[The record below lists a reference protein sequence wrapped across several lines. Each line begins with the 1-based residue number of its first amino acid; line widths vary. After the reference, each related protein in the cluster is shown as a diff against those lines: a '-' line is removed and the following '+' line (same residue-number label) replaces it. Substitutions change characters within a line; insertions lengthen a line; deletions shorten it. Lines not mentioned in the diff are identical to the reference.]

1 MHKFNSKV
9 ERVNLS
15 NVCNF
20 QPFASNNKENS
31 SNRKLWNCWVA
42 KTLMSPYIVCLF
54 SMFSKIISPR
64 LFGISGTNFHDNWNC
79 YVLSIFREF
88 VLIAWSENEG
98 HNMLISQKT
107 KIRLL
112 QFTMRLLTVS
122 LWLKTCSL
130 SAVFFKH
137 FISQG
142 NFIFYSRVEI
152 LQIKTTQ

>member
-31 SNRKLWNCWVA
+31 SNRKLRNCWVA

-54 SMFSKIISPR
+54 SRFSKIISPR
-64 LFGISGTNFHDNWNC
+64 LFGISGSNFHDNLNC

-88 VLIAWSENEG
+88 VLIA
-98 HNMLISQKT
+98 
-107 KIRLL
+107 
-112 QFTMRLLTVS
+112 
-122 LWLKTCSL
+122 
-130 SAVFFKH
+130 
-137 FISQG
+137 
-142 NFIFYSRVEI
+142 
-152 LQIKTTQ
+152 

>member
-1 MHKFNSKV
+1 
-9 ERVNLS
+9 
-15 NVCNF
+15 
-20 QPFASNNKENS
+20 
-31 SNRKLWNCWVA
+31 
-42 KTLMSPYIVCLF
+42 
-54 SMFSKIISPR
+54 
-64 LFGISGTNFHDNWNC
+64 
-79 YVLSIFREF
+79 
-88 VLIAWSENEG
+88 
-98 HNMLISQKT
+98 MLISQKT

-112 QFTMRLLTVS
+112 QFTMRLSVS